1 MPPSQTALDLTP
13 EPDFSFERF
22 ERGFSN
28 QLAVSAIESW
38 PNWPTPILVMSGPSG
53 TGKTHLGHAWAKL
66 SGGLSLNAAKLSDV
80 SASWEGRTL
89 FLDNAELASESLLF
103 AVMNMALNGQL
114 TSLLMASN
122 TPPTAWSVELP
133 DLLSRLKNANHVTID
148 EHEDV
153 LLEPI
158 IRKLFKDQGRQIS
171 KDIVTYII
179 KHCDRSVAS
188 LRAFIVKLDA
198 QARMTKSD
206 ITRAY
211 VAKFWQAQEQIQEG
225 LSDD

>member
-1 MPPSQTALDLTP
+1 MPPFQTALDLTP
-13 EPDFSFERF
+13 EPNFSFERF

-28 QLAVSAIESW
+28 QLAVSAVESW
-38 PNWPTPILVMSGPSG
+38 PNWPTSILVMSGPSG

-66 SGGLSLNAAKLSDV
+66 SNGLKFNASELSDV
-80 SASWEGRTL
+80 SAFWEGHTL
-89 FLDNAELASESLLF
+89 FLDNAESASESLLF
-103 AVMNMALNGQL
+103 AIMNMALNGQL
-114 TSLLMASN
+114 TSLLMASRI
-122 TPPTAWSVELP
+122 PPTLWNVELP
-133 DLLSRLKNANHVTID
+133 DLRSRLKNANHVKID

-158 IRKLFKDQGRQIS
+158 IRKIFEDQGRQVS

-188 LRAFIVKLDA
+188 LRAFIIKLDA

-211 VAKFWQAQEQIQEG
+211 VAKFR
-225 LSDD
+225 LS